1 MNTVTYIAN
10 PETLRVTKE
19 LLTGTPITLDCK
31 RPINTTS
38 EPHASS
44 TFSTPDIANNNVQ
57 EYFIYWF
64 GTLLSFFQL
73 LSV

>member
-1 MNTVTYIAN
+1 MIQEEKINSKLNMNTVTYIAN

-57 EYFIYWF
+57 EYFIY
-64 GTLLSFFQL
+64 
-73 LSV
+73 